1 MSTHPLNM
9 HSAWTLG
16 GKRAVVTGGTK
27 GIGRAIAE
35 ELARF
40 GAQVLIIARSAD
52 ELRSTREQFAEAG
65 LAVDILACDIADAED
80 RARCIETLSST
91 DNPLHILVNNVGTN
105 IRKTTVEYSAE
116 EVDTLMRTNLLS
128 AFDLTRGL
136 HPRLASAGGASV
148 VNVASTNG
156 LTYAR
161 TGAPYS
167 MTKAALIHLSRYW
180 AVEWAGDGI
189 RVNAVAPWYIRTPLT
204 EGVLGNE
211 EYYHE
216 VVMRTPMKRVGTPE
230 EVAHAVAFFCMPASS
245 YVTGQCLAVDGGFT
259 QYGF

>member
-1 MSTHPLNM
+1 MMTEGTISHHPWSL
-9 HSAWTLG
+9 T
-16 GKRAVVTGGTK
+16 GKRAIVTGGTK

-40 GAQVLIIARSAD
+40 GADVLILARSYD
-52 ELRSTREQFAEAG
+52 ELRATQDQFKSDG
-65 LAVDILACDIADAED
+65 FVIDILACDIADAHE
-80 RARCIETLSST
+80 RAAAIAQIGSSES
-91 DNPLHILVNNVGTN
+91 PLHILVNNVGTN
-105 IRKTTVEYSAE
+105 IRKRTIEYTAE
-116 EVDTLMRTNLLS
+116 EVDELMRTNLIS
-128 AFDLTRGL
+128 AFELTRSM
-136 HPRLASAGGASV
+136 HPRLAMAGGASV

-204 EGVLGNE
+204 QGVLSNE

-216 VVMRTPMKRVGTPE
+216 VIMRTPMKRVGTPD
-230 EVAHAVAFFCMPASS
+230 EVAHAVTFFCMPASS
-245 YVTGQCLAVDGGFT
+245 YITGQCLAVDGGFT

>member
-1 MSTHPLNM
+1 MSTQPAHIDTVWSL
-9 HSAWTLG
+9 H

-27 GIGRAIAE
+27 GIGKAIAE

-40 GAQVLIIARSAD
+40 GAEVSILARSSND
-52 ELRSTREQFAEAG
+52 LQTVQQQFAQAG
-65 LAVDILACDIADAED
+65 LNVHTIECDVADARA
-80 RARCIETLSST
+80 RARCIELLSEA
-91 DNPLHILVNNVGTN
+91 DRPLHILVNNVGTN
-105 IRKTTVEYSAE
+105 IRKRTVEYSAD
-116 EVDTLMRTNLLS
+116 EVDFLLRTNLLS
-128 AFDLTRGL
+128 AFDLTKGL
-136 HPRLASAGGASV
+136 HPLLALAGGAAV

-189 RVNAVAPWYIRTPLT
+189 RVNSVAPWYIRTPLT

-211 EYYHE
+211 AYYHE
-216 VVMRTPMKRVGTPE
+216 VLLRTPMKRVGTPE
-230 EVAHAVAFFCMPASS
+230 EVAHAVTFFCMPASS
-245 YVTGQCLAVDGGFT
+245 YITGQCLAVDGGFT

>member
-1 MSTHPLNM
+1 MSNETHDM
-9 HSAWTLG
+9 HPVWTLS

-40 GAQVLIIARSAD
+40 GAEVVIIARSD
-52 ELRSTREQFAEAG
+52 VELRATKERFAEAG
-65 LAVDILACDIADAED
+65 LGIDIVCCDIADATA
-80 RARCIETLSST
+80 RSRCIETLSAAGR
-91 DNPLHILVNNVGTN
+91 PLHVLVNNVGTN
-105 IRKTTVEYSAE
+105 IRKKTVEYAAD
-116 EVDTLMRTNLLS
+116 EVDALLRTNLIS

-136 HPRLASAGGASV
+136 HPLLASAGGASV

-204 EGVLGNE
+204 EGVLGDE
-211 EYYHE
+211 AYYHE

-230 EVAHAVAFFCMPASS
+230 EVAHAVTFFCMPASS

>member
-1 MSTHPLNM
+1 MIADQNHISRSWSLH
-9 HSAWTLG
+9 A
-16 GKRAVVTGGTK
+16 KRALVTGGTK
-27 GIGRAIAE
+27 GIGKAIALNLAHFGATVHIVARSSD
-35 ELARF
+35 ELAATKEDF
-40 GAQVLIIARSAD
+40 
-52 ELRSTREQFAEAG
+52 EQEG
-65 LAVDILACDIADAED
+65 YGIHTHACDVANASARAELIAHMK
-80 RARCIETLSST
+80 TLDT
-91 DNPLHILVNNVGTN
+91 PLHVLVNNVGTN
-105 IRKTTVEYSAE
+105 IRKKTLEYSDD
-116 EVDTLMRTNLLS
+116 EVDTLMRTNLIS

-136 HPRLASAGGASV
+136 HPLLCMAGGASV

-180 AVEWAGDGI
+180 AVEWAADGI

-204 EGVLGNE
+204 EGVLSNE
-211 EYYHE
+211 AYYHE
-216 VVMRTPMKRVGTPE
+216 VVGRTPMNRVGTPE
-230 EVAHAVAFFCMPASS
+230 EVAHAVTFFCMPASS